1 MQNKSAKSV
10 ISRWE
15 EKLSGFICLPGGPL
29 GITLRPDRLMNSDY
43 IIMNQMLGSICYDWI
58 KLHSKQFWIIMPGE
72 IQHKDVMA
80 IESETKYSNIL
91 EGGYT
96 F

>member
-1 MQNKSAKSV
+1 
-10 ISRWE
+10 
-15 EKLSGFICLPGGPL
+15 
-29 GITLRPDRLMNSDY
+29 
-43 IIMNQMLGSICYDWI
+43 
-58 KLHSKQFWIIMPGE
+58 MPGE